1 MSQGASGANS
11 GGGRQVDAT
20 SAASAGP
27 APFDPALFERVV
39 RQTLAMAEDQDAE
52 TSADLQRLRVIAH
65 RRKGQHLMLEPVVV
79 EMVMAMLGPSFAGL
93 DADPERYRE
102 IAMKISRAL
111 LDDPVASKRLEN
123 LWVRLAE
130 IG

>member
-1 MSQGASGANS
+1 MSQGSSGSSGARN
-11 GGGRQVDAT
+11 VDAV
-20 SAASAGP
+20 SAQGVAN

-39 RQTLAMAEDQDAE
+39 RQTLALAEDQDAE
-52 TSADLQRLRVIAH
+52 TSADLQKLRVIAH

-79 EMVMAMLGPSFAGL
+79 EMVMAMLGASFAGL
-93 DADPERYRE
+93 DADPQRYRE
-102 IAMKISRAL
+102 IAMKIARTL
-111 LDDPVASKRLEN
+111 LEDPVASKRMEN